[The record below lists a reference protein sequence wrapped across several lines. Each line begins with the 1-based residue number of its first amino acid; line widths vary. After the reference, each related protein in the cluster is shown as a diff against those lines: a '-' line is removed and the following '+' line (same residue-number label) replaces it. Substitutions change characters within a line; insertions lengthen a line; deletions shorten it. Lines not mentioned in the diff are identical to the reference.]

1 MAKPHHSGAGRGS
14 LTGHGWGSEPPSNL
28 CRGQLGPGNADTW
41 GVTDDPPGRRP
52 RRRSI
57 IWIRRSSNGSFE
69 GVLPVLYT
77 LGFLAVAVAGSVT
90 SLLVAGGVSQPW
102 EALLYVVG
110 LGLGL
115 YALVFF
121 SSVVAVGVL
130 AGVLKLFFDGFR
142 ASTGGSGSRRP
153 PGFASMYGWGLRVNV
168 LLVGGLLAAAVLFTI
183 GLTAASV
190 AVAGTLLALV
200 IWFGVAARWAGRE
213 LGRRSVDRKAGGGG
227 LPR

>member
-1 MAKPHHSGAGRGS
+1 M
-14 LTGHGWGSEPPSNL
+14 
-28 CRGQLGPGNADTW
+28 
-41 GVTDDPPGRRP
+41 TDDPAGRRP
-52 RRRSI
+52 RRRTI
-57 IWIRRSSNGSFE
+57 VWIRRSSNGSFE
-69 GVLPVLYT
+69 GVLPVLYA

-90 SLLVAGGVSQPW
+90 SLLVAGRVSQPW

-121 SSVVAVGVL
+121 SSVVAAGVL
-130 AGVLKLFFDGFR
+130 VGVLKLFFDGFR
-142 ASTGGSGSRRP
+142 ASTGGSGSRRR

-168 LLVGGLLAAAVLFTI
+168 LLVGSLLAAAVLFTI
-183 GLTAASV
+183 GLTVASV
-190 AVAGTLLALV
+190 AVLAGALLALV

-213 LGRRSVDRKAGGGG
+213 LGQRSVDRKAGGGG

>member
-1 MAKPHHSGAGRGS
+1 
-14 LTGHGWGSEPPSNL
+14 
-28 CRGQLGPGNADTW
+28 
-41 GVTDDPPGRRP
+41 VTDDPPGRRP
-52 RRRSI
+52 RRRTI
-57 IWIRRSSNGSFE
+57 VWIRRSSNGSFE
-69 GVLPVLYT
+69 GVLPVLYA

-90 SLLVAGGVSQPW
+90 SLLVAGGVFQPW

-121 SSVVAVGVL
+121 SSVAAAGVL
-130 AGVLKLFFDGFR
+130 VGVLKLFFDGFR
-142 ASTGGSGSRRP
+142 ASTGGSGSRRR
-153 PGFASMYGWGLRVNV
+153 PGFESMYGWGLRVNV
-168 LLVGGLLAAAVLFTI
+168 LLVGGVLAAAVLFTI
-183 GLTAASV
+183 GLTVASV
-190 AVAGTLLALV
+190 AVLAGALLAGV